1 MTASNCNLHT
11 AFSCIF
17 CRNPTFTAENSHIAI
32 SNTARQ
38 LRVQT
43 HTTEPIFQGESVVHI
58 ARASAQTYTEKR
70 SYFAATGSLRQRRA
84 VSSVRRH
91 SDHSTRLTHLYL
103 VTVEGGRAVHSRRQ
117 SSNQHHSLSLAQS
130 LRQSR
135 SLVRLNLHNTHTHT
149 KAAGVVYYRCSRLS
163 FRVASVPQQPSIM
176 EAPSLLVE
184 RVQ

>member
-32 SNTARQ
+32 SIQTNTARQ
-38 LRVQT
+38 LRIQT
-43 HTTEPIFQGESVVHI
+43 HTTEPIFQGERVIHI
-58 ARASAQTYTEKR
+58 DRASAQTYTEKR

-84 VSSVRRH
+84 VTAQFV
-91 SDHSTRLTHLYL
+91 DTVTTLLTHLYL

-135 SLVRLNLHNTHTHT
+135 SLNLHNTHARGYLSELPVSHSSHLLW
-149 KAAGVVYYRCSRLS
+149 KHLVY
-163 FRVASVPQQPSIM
+163 
-176 EAPSLLVE
+176 
-184 RVQ
+184 